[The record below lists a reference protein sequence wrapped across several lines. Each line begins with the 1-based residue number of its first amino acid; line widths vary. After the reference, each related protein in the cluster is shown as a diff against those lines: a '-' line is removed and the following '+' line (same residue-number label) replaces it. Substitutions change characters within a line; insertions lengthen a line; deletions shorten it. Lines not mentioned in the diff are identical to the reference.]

1 MRPLCLSFKLLPPAE
16 VLCGF
21 EGRLAALGCDVSRPY
36 VFDRKRW
43 HQSVS
48 SPFEEHPG
56 LLERMLRAGDR
67 IDVPEFT
74 LVFDRLSGHSAGEGG
89 IHWLFGIRGQSRPFN
104 ALVNDARARLKQEGV
119 HDPSGHR
126 AHVTVSYKAP
136 NAFRT
141 RRMTPVAWPIR
152 EVLLVRGGG
161 DLPAYGVVARWPL
174 RADPQRTLW

>member
-16 VLCGF
+16 VLCGL
-21 EGRLAALGCDVSRPY
+21 ESGLGALGCDVSQPH

-48 SPFEEHPG
+48 SPFEEQAG
-56 LLERMLRAGDR
+56 LLERMRRAGDR

-89 IHWLFGIRGQSRPFN
+89 IHWAFGIRGQSPSLN
-104 ALVNDARARLKQEGV
+104 ALVNDVRARLAQEGV

-136 NAFRT
+136 HAFRT
-141 RRMTPVAWPIR
+141 RRMEPVTWPIR
-152 EVLLVRGGG
+152 EVLLVRGGDSLG
-161 DLPAYGVVARWPL
+161 YSILARWPL
-174 RADPQRTLW
+174 RPAPQRTLW